1 MNTFQASI
9 SHSVT
14 FKACFFSLLC
24 LLMTAG
30 YSDTL
35 LASESLVKAG
45 WIEEVRIFPGN
56 LRMVA
61 KLDTGAES
69 ASIHAENIDRFER
82 DGKPWVKFTVI
93 DRTNKNLVLE
103 REVKR
108 IVKIK
113 RHKQKAAER
122 PVVLLDICLGDTHKE
137 AEVNL
142 ANRSNYEY
150 ELLIGRVY
158 LNNHFTIDPSS
169 KRNLEPNCKDSASE

>member
-1 MNTFQASI
+1 MNTTLASI
-9 SHSVT
+9 SRSVT
-14 FKACFFSLLC
+14 FKALLFSFSC
-24 LLMTAG
+24 LILTVG

-35 LASESLVKAG
+35 LASEALVKAG

-69 ASIHAENIDRFER
+69 ASIHAEDIDRFER
-82 DGKPWVKFTVI
+82 DGKPWVKFTVT
-93 DRTNKNLVLE
+93 DRTNKNLTLE
-103 REVKR
+103 REIKR

-113 RHKQKAAER
+113 RHKQKSAER

-150 ELLIGRVY
+150 ELLIGRVF
-158 LNNHFTIDPSS
+158 LNQHFTIDPSS
-169 KRNLEPNCKDSASE
+169 KRTLEPNCKES